1 MASHPLTAVTP
12 HPDALVTP
20 KDEIAF
26 LMEEIS
32 RTLRRAFERRI
43 QATGLSR
50 TQWRIIV
57 YVLRS
62 EGMTQTELAR
72 ALELERATVGQAID
86 RLQHRGFVERRVC
99 ALDRRVWR
107 VHASGAAKQLVPR
120 LRAEAD
126 ALYDAM
132 WGNTSRDEIETF
144 RLLLRELVARLAAA
158 GVDAPIETDTS
169 TRSVTDRQAARQPS
183 S

>member
-1 MASHPLTAVTP
+1 MSSQSVSSQAPP
-12 HPDALVTP
+12 PDALVTP
-20 KDEIAF
+20 EDEVAF

-32 RTLRRAFERRI
+32 RTLRRAFERWI

-57 YVLRS
+57 YVLRTQ
-62 EGMTQTELAR
+62 GMTQTELAR

-86 RLQHRGFVERRVC
+86 RLEERGFVERRVC
-99 ALDRRVWR
+99 ESDRRVWR
-107 VHASGAAKQLVPR
+107 VHASGAAKGLVPR

-132 WGNTSRDEIETF
+132 WAGTSRHEFETF
-144 RLLLRELVARLAAA
+144 QLLLRGLVTRLAEA
-158 GVDAPIETDTS
+158 DAKAEAPVRHDTS
-169 TRSVTDRQAARQPS
+169 DTISRWRTLD
-183 S
+183 